1 MQKKNVSTLK
11 NNVYFLKLIWDICP
25 SRVILNFVA
34 TFLSFAE
41 WTFYSVFFMR
51 YLFGTVEGT
60 RSFEEVVWFIWIVVV
75 LNIGLNSF
83 MAWYGNCFVPK
94 TNVTIHYHLNSKL
107 FQKAQGVDLSCY
119 ETPDFYNTYTRAMT
133 EAGERAF
140 GVLDSWALFVS
151 SFISSMV
158 VIITMS
164 EITLWSLVFI
174 FVPLMAHFILGKKE
188 GKIQYDMQQESVPA
202 NRRMDYV
209 NRVVYFRK
217 YAGELRLTNVYQVL
231 KSMFKSAADETVE
244 VANTYAKKRLWIGFS
259 KNWLV
264 FVLGFEG
271 MWICAAILAVLG
283 YVSVSQLIVL
293 LNAIVSVSWMIKDF
307 AGSITSIQT
316 NAFFIE
322 NLKTFLDY
330 VPRIDERKGGL
341 EPPESVHTIE
351 FQNVSFRYPGQETD
365 ALQKINYTFQ
375 RGVRH
380 ALVGING
387 SGKST
392 LIKLLLRFYDPTE
405 GVILLNGVDIR
416 EYDIKKYR
424 QSVGAAFQ
432 DFALFSAS
440 VLENILLKEVTSEE
454 ERKNAIQALKDSGAW
469 EKISSLP
476 EQENT
481 PLTKEFDNSGV
492 ELSGGERQK
501 LAIARAFAK
510 RNAVVILD
518 EPSSA
523 LDPIAEYQMFET
535 ITDLCKEEEK
545 LSIIVS
551 HRLSSAAICEQILV
565 LENGILKETGTHEAL
580 LKANGTYAYMFR
592 KQAENYQVKVG
603 DFDE

>member
-1 MQKKNVSTLK
+1 M
-11 NNVYFLKLIWDICP
+11 
-25 SRVILNFVA
+25 
-34 TFLSFAE
+34 
-41 WTFYSVFFMR
+41 
-51 YLFGTVEGT
+51 
-60 RSFEEVVWFIWIVVV
+60 
-75 LNIGLNSF
+75 
-83 MAWYGNCFVPK
+83 
-94 TNVTIHYHLNSKL
+94 
-107 FQKAQGVDLSCY
+107 
-119 ETPDFYNTYTRAMT
+119 
-133 EAGERAF
+133 
-140 GVLDSWALFVS
+140 
-151 SFISSMV
+151 
-158 VIITMS
+158 
-164 EITLWSLVFI
+164 
-174 FVPLMAHFILGKKE
+174 
-188 GKIQYDMQQESVPA
+188 
-202 NRRMDYV
+202 
-209 NRVVYFRK
+209 
-217 YAGELRLTNVYQVL
+217 
-231 KSMFKSAADETVE
+231 
-244 VANTYAKKRLWIGFS
+244 
-259 KNWLV
+259 
-264 FVLGFEG
+264 
-271 MWICAAILAVLG
+271 
-283 YVSVSQLIVL
+283 
-293 LNAIVSVSWMIKDF
+293 
-307 AGSITSIQT
+307 
-316 NAFFIE
+316 
-322 NLKTFLDY
+322 
-330 VPRIDERKGGL
+330 
-341 EPPESVHTIE
+341 
-351 FQNVSFRYPGQETD
+351 
-365 ALQKINYTFQ
+365 QKINYTFQ

-440 VLENILLKEVTSEE
+440 VLENVLLKEVTAEE

-476 EQENT
+476 DQENT

-535 ITDLCKEEEK
+535 ITDLCKEEEN

-565 LENGILKETGTHEAL
+565 LENGVLKETGTHEAL

>member
-11 NNVYFLKLIWDICP
+11 NNLFFLKLIWDICP

-34 TFLSFAE
+34 TFLNFAE
-41 WTFYSVFFMR
+41 WTFYSVFFMQ
-51 YLFGTVEGT
+51 YLFGNEEGN
-60 RSFEEVVWFIWIVVV
+60 RSFEEVVWFIWIVVAV
-75 LNIGLNSF
+75 NLVQKIFQS
-83 MAWYGNCFVPK
+83 WYGNCFVPK
-94 TNVTIHYHLNSKL
+94 TNVTIYYHLNSRL

-140 GVLDSWALFVS
+140 WVLDSWALLAS
-151 SFISSMV
+151 SGVASFV
-158 VIITMS
+158 VIMTMS

-217 YAGELRLTNVYQVL
+217 YAGELRLTKVYQVL
-231 KSMFKSAADETVE
+231 NSMYKSAADETVE

-283 YVSVSQLIVL
+283 HVTVSQLFVL

-330 VPRIDERKGGL
+330 VPRIDENKGGL
-341 EPPESVHTIE
+341 EPPESVDTIE

-440 VLENILLKEVTSEE
+440 VLENVLLKEVTSEE

-481 PLTKEFDNSGV
+481 TLTKEFDNSGV

-565 LENGILKETGTHEAL
+565 LENGVLKETGTHEAL

>member
-11 NNVYFLKLIWDICP
+11 NNLFFLKLIWDICP

-34 TFLSFAE
+34 TFLNFAE
-41 WTFYSVFFMR
+41 WTFYSVFFMQ
-51 YLFGTVEGT
+51 YLFGNEEGN
-60 RSFEEVVWFIWIVVV
+60 RSFEEVVWFIWIVVAV
-75 LNIGLNSF
+75 NLVQKIFQS
-83 MAWYGNCFVPK
+83 WYGNCFVPK
-94 TNVTIHYHLNSKL
+94 TNVTIYYHLNSRL

-140 GVLDSWALFVS
+140 WVLDSWALLAS
-151 SFISSMV
+151 SGVASFV
-158 VIITMS
+158 VIMTMS

-217 YAGELRLTNVYQVL
+217 YAGELRLTKVYQVL

-283 YVSVSQLIVL
+283 HVTVSQLFVL

-307 AGSITSIQT
+307 AESITSIQT

-330 VPRIDERKGGL
+330 VPRIDETKGGL
-341 EPPESVHTIE
+341 EPPKSVDTIE

-440 VLENILLKEVTSEE
+440 VLENVLLKEVTSEE

-481 PLTKEFDNSGV
+481 TLTKEFDNSGV

-565 LENGILKETGTHEAL
+565 LENGVLKETGTHEAL